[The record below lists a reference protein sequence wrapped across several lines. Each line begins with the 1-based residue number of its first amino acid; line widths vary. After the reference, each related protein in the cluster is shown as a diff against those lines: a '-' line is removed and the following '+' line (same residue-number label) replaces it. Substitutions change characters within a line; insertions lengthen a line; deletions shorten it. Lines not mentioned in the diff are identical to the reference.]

1 MLNTINISLES
12 LNLMSLLPI
21 GVLVIGALVIICID
35 LLKKD
40 LGRSFYTIFAMLF
53 LLIDIAIVFGYSAD
67 ERGVFDVILMDSF
80 AIISQLIILISSILF
95 LPLSLS
101 KKLYDEYKMAEFF
114 ALFLF
119 VVAGFMLMC
128 ATDNLILIF
137 LGLEMAS
144 LALYTLIAMHTRK
157 RTYEAALK
165 YFTMGALAA
174 GFYAFGA
181 MIFYALSASVEINS
195 ILEVLARRENTPL
208 YAILIASI
216 FILGSLAFKLSIIP
230 FHAWTPDVYEGS
242 SEVMAGFMSI
252 VPKIAAFVVAIR
264 IFEFLSALGLF
275 WIDVLLYIL
284 VVVTMS
290 LGNLMALVQTDIK
303 RMLAFSSISHA
314 GFVLAAVLI
323 GTSEANQALFL
334 YWALFLVTNFG
345 AFGMLWIAR
354 DDENSFDLRFD
365 HPFEKYS
372 GLIKNSPFFAIG
384 FALFM
389 FALAGIPP
397 FSVFWGKLILMS
409 AAINAGFIILAIIM
423 AINSAVAVYYY
434 LKVIVFMFLKEPKTE
449 FKGFCNNSAILK
461 GSAFLAFI
469 LTLTSVLF
477 VSPLLEYIGFMLE
490 I

>member
-1 MLNTINISLES
+1 MLHSINISLES
-12 LNLMSLLPI
+12 LNLISLLPI
-21 GVLVIGALVIICID
+21 GVLILASLVIICFD
-35 LLKKD
+35 LAKKD
-40 LGRSFYTIFAMLF
+40 LGRSFYTIFTMLF
-53 LLIDIAIVFGYSAD
+53 LIIDIAIVFGYSSD
-67 ERGVFDVILMDSF
+67 ERGVFELILMDSF
-80 AIISQLIILISSILF
+80 AIISQLIILVASVLF

-101 KKLYDEYKMAEFF
+101 SKVYNEYKMAEFF

-144 LALYTLIAMHTRK
+144 LALYTLIAMHKRK
-157 RTYEAALK
+157 RAYEAALK

-181 MIFYALSASVEINS
+181 MIFYALTASVEISS
-195 ILEVLARRENTPL
+195 ILEVLAKREVAPL
-208 YAILIASI
+208 YGILIASV
-216 FILGSLAFKLSIIP
+216 FLLGSLGFKLSIIP

-275 WIDVLLYIL
+275 WIDVMLYVL

-290 LGNLMALVQTDIK
+290 LGNLMALVQKDIK

-314 GFVLAAVLI
+314 GFVLAAILI
-323 GTSEANQALFL
+323 STDEANQALFL

-345 AFGMLWIAR
+345 AFSMLWIAR
-354 DDENSFDLRFD
+354 DDESKLDLRFD

-372 GLIKNSPFFAIG
+372 GLIKHSPFFAVG
-384 FALFM
+384 LALFM

-397 FSVFWGKLILMS
+397 FSVFWGKLLLMS
-409 AAINAGFIILAIIM
+409 AAVNAGFIVLAIIM
-423 AINSAVAVYYY
+423 AVNSAVAVYYY
-434 LKVIVFMFLKEPKTE
+434 LKVIVFMFLKDPQAN
-449 FKGFCNNSAILK
+449 FKGFSNNSAVLK

-469 LTLTSVLF
+469 LTLGSVLL
-477 VSPLLEYIGFMLE
+477 VNPLLEYIGFILE
-490 I
+490 N